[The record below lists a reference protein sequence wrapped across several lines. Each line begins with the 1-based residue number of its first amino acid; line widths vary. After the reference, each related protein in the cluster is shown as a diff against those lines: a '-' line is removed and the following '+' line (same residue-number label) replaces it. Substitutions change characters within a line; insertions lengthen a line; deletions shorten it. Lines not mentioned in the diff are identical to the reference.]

1 MEALFWLTMKLFS
14 TSPSLPVSILISLS
28 LTSLS
33 ISLSF
38 SYLILSEMKLNI
50 TYSNSCGWQQYGRK
64 EMHFA
69 DLKIKGSKKYGMLK
83 KKYSRYL
90 YFQPYPPR
98 FVQTCGA

>member
-14 TSPSLPVSILISLS
+14 TPPSLPVSILISLS

-83 KKYSRYL
+83 KKKKI
-90 YFQPYPPR
+90 
-98 FVQTCGA
+98 